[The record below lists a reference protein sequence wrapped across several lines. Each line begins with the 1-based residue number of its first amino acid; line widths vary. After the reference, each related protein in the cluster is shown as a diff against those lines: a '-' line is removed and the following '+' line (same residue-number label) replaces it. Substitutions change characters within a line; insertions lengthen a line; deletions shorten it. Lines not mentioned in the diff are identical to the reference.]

1 MKLADFTIIIPCIKF
16 RDVSYC
22 VDKIR
27 DIYQNVKIIISLNKI
42 NKKDI
47 PKDKNTKIII
57 SKFKAI
63 GKKRNIAVDKSTTKY
78 LAFIDSD
85 AYPKKKWLESSFN
98 DLKKKNIGIISGP
111 NIDPLKQNNSQEI
124 IGQLK
129 KSFLITMRPN
139 LQKNNNNNKKQ
150 IVSFMPSVN
159 WILKKET
166 FNSVEQMDSE
176 MLRNEDFDFVHK
188 MKKKNLKTLYLPSC
202 VVYHDNNTIKHFVK
216 KRFIYGY
223 YMWPV
228 LTQLNYQNFY
238 FYLPL
243 CFALF
248 LLSAPLAIYY
258 EFFYG
263 FYVAISTIYF
273 IVIFCETLRTIKK
286 INYLLKG
293 FLVLF
298 LGNISPGFGMLL
310 GFFNHLFK
318 KI

>member
-16 RDVSYC
+16 KDVSYC
-22 VDKIR
+22 LYKIR
-27 DIYQNVKIIISLNKI
+27 EIYKNVKIIISLNKI

-47 PKDKNTKIII
+47 PKDKNLEIII

-63 GKKRNIAVDKSTTKY
+63 GKKRNIAVNKSTTKY

-85 AYPKKKWLESSFN
+85 AYPKKKWLESTFN
-98 DLKKKNIGIISGP
+98 NLTKKNIGIISGP
-111 NIDPLKQNNSQEI
+111 NIDPLNQNNSQKI
-124 IGQLK
+124 IGQIK

-139 LQKNNNNNKKQ
+139 LQKKKNNKKQ

-159 WILKKET
+159 WILKKEI
-166 FNSVEQMDSE
+166 FNSVKQMDNE

-188 MKKKNLKTLYLPSC
+188 MKEKKLKTLYLPDC

-216 KRFIYGY
+216 KRFMYGY

-228 LTQLNYQNFY
+228 LTKLNFQNFY

-248 LLSAPLAIYY
+248 VLSAPFAIYH

-273 IVIFCETLRTIKK
+273 ILILCETLRITKK
-286 INYLLKG
+286 INNFLKS

-298 LGNISPGFGMLL
+298 LGNISPGFGMFF
-310 GFFNHLFK
+310 GFFNYLFK